1 MSRMGWLMARHLSS
15 WRRTASSFLPRREVQ
30 RLVAQ
35 GLPQDRLHLR
45 PGMEEPAHHRSL
57 GDVQG
62 LGELFVAHP
71 LQLPQNEDLA
81 VLLRKLAEC
90 PGDLLGQ
97 LLAQHATLRVGP
109 QAPRDEA
116 GVDALELPARRLVEL
131 LAVALA
137 GPEPID
143 GQVAGD
149 PVQPGIEGRI
159 ALERVQ
165 TLVHP
170 QEGVLGDVHGLLPI
184 LDQREG
190 DREHLSLVA
199 KYERAESLIVPG
211 LASAY
216 QRKVV
221 QLQPGTP

>member
-1 MSRMGWLMARHLSS
+1 
-15 WRRTASSFLPRREVQ
+15 
-30 RLVAQ
+30 
-35 GLPQDRLHLR
+35 
-45 PGMEEPAHHRSL
+45 
-57 GDVQG
+57 
-62 LGELFVAHP
+62 
-71 LQLPQNEDLA
+71 NEDLA

-143 GQVAGD
+143 GQGAGD

-221 QLQPGTP
+221 QLQPGTPLSTTTRSRRRYSRAPTLRTGRPPGRGSVQDLPRRTADTKVRFPSIERLSSGNGPTGGPVAPR